1 MTFVR
6 NAGYMDVE
14 LKGNVL
20 GRKAGIVVARL
31 IAELAVNSE
40 AAVAGGVGRHQLS
53 FHRECVRINVQFLA
67 GVKGKRDVFAWGED
81 NSSGRK
87 IGGRLKLQCGRD

>member
-20 GRKAGIVVARL
+20 GREAGIIVARL
-31 IAELAVNSE
+31 IAELSVNSKI
-40 AAVAGGVGRHQLS
+40 AAAGGAGRHQLS
-53 FHRECVRINVQFLA
+53 FDHKCV
-67 GVKGKRDVFAWGED
+67 
-81 NSSGRK
+81 
-87 IGGRLKLQCGRD
+87 